1 MPIFLRG
8 ADGVRQSRQR
18 FDNVLRALIREF
30 LAFEKMIMDAEGQS
44 FLRAT
49 LINSGEDVAGG
60 IAAYILRSENLREA
74 QRILEILT
82 VFDGRTVIG
91 NAANPGAIQLGS
103 GCVEQIIAGMVH
115 DHEFAP

>member
-1 MPIFLRG
+1 MPNVRG
-8 ADGVRQSRQR
+8 GANGVREFCQR
-18 FDNVLRALIREF
+18 SANILRALVREF
-30 LAFEKMIMDAEGQS
+30 LSFEEMIMDTEGQT

-49 LINSGEDVAGG
+49 LIDAGEDVAGG
-60 IAAYILRSENLREA
+60 IAADILRSQNFGEA

-82 VFDGRTVIG
+82 VSDGRTVIG
-91 NAANPGAIQLGS
+91 DAANPGAIQLGP